1 MIAGPV
7 VVGRK
12 FIRVLATDITHLDPS
27 QGFSTT
33 IGSATSD
40 YTLTLFG
47 IPSSFDST
55 TFGAVVGAGSSK
67 GLSSVRTS
75 MVRKIISIWI
85 LNIVISVITGY
96 SLSYVLHTL
105 GV

>member
-1 MIAGPV
+1 
-7 VVGRK
+7 
-12 FIRVLATDITHLDPS
+12 
-27 QGFSTT
+27 
-33 IGSATSD
+33 
-40 YTLTLFG
+40 
-47 IPSSFDST
+47 
-55 TFGAVVGAGSSK
+55 VGAGSSK